1 MSCFPSGDLEY
12 VFDVRNYEP
21 GDHTL
26 LVTAVD
32 KTTNLT
38 ASDST
43 SFTTPP
49 RLEFTCQPATTDST
63 FKCETLTNQ
72 IERISC
78 SLGDNEECEIPLDLS
93 TLSVGQYTVIVS
105 ATDVFFQTVEKS
117 FDNFVP
123 ASISCVVSRN
133 QDTLTFSFECTTNA
147 ESITCLYDGQE
158 NPTLPC
164 ELRTKSTYS

>member
-26 LVTAVD
+26 LVRAVG

-49 RLEFTCQPATTDST
+49 RLEFTCQTATTDST

-78 SLGDNEECEIPLDLS
+78 SLGDNEECKIPLDLR
-93 TLSVGQYTVIVS
+93 TLSVGQHTVTVS
-105 ATDVFFQTVEKS
+105 ATDMFFQTAEKS
-117 FDNFVP
+117 FDIFVP